1 MPRNSTHITLLKRL
15 QQTLYLLL
23 FVAISDAVNGQEN
36 GASPEPPPQPELIKH
51 KESKFKELYTI
62 KDLSLKRFKN
72 IVPALSGLDY
82 KNVRSGNYPGQT
94 EFKLSTKE
102 KELLERSFGG
112 LFVNELKDWKRFPLV
127 AEPELESIY
136 LKVGLSSIIS
146 FVPPPR
152 TRRENPANK
161 ILSGALHMELFD
173 LTTGHMIM
181 KIEDRFVIRDLQ
193 GMRYDEFIWSIEA
206 VQSQFSSFGANLKT
220 ELERFDK

>member
-1 MPRNSTHITLLKRL
+1 MPRNSTHITLPKRL
-15 QQTLYLLL
+15 QQTLFLLP

-36 GASPEPPPQPELIKH
+36 RASPEPPPQPELIKH
-51 KESKFKELYTI
+51 KELYTI

-72 IVPALSGLDY
+72 IVPALSGLEY
-82 KNVRSGNYPGQT
+82 KNVRSGTYPGQT

-206 VQSQFSSFGANLKT
+206 VQSQFSRFGADLKT